1 MLKPELGLFH
11 VFRIKTLIKHEEEK
25 SKRAET
31 KMGQMLTGKEPE
43 GYAECYPGMS
53 EMNDAIDDSDDEAD
67 YSKMDL
73 VSCHERYYAAISH
86 YNTCDFKLGYAF
98 F

>member
-1 MLKPELGLFH
+1 MFLN
-11 VFRIKTLIKHEEEK
+11 RIKTLIKREEEK

-31 KMGQMLTGKEPE
+31 KMGQMLSAKEPE

-73 VSCHERYYAAISH
+73 VSELIMHMRVLTILHSSASMSIRK
-86 YNTCDFKLGYAF
+86 KLGLF
-98 F
+98 

>member
-1 MLKPELGLFH
+1 
-11 VFRIKTLIKHEEEK
+11 
-25 SKRAET
+25 
-31 KMGQMLTGKEPE
+31 MGQMLTGKEPE

-73 VSCHERYYAAISH
+73 VCCHQRFHDAISRTPRVGIIIECPLDGLFH
-86 YNTCDFKLGYAF
+86 GAPDVIITSQTAVFA
-98 F
+98 

>member
-1 MLKPELGLFH
+1 
-11 VFRIKTLIKHEEEK
+11 
-25 SKRAET
+25 
-31 KMGQMLTGKEPE
+31 MGQMLTGKEPE

-73 VSCHERYYAAISH
+73 VCCHERFHNAISH
-86 YNTCDFKLGYAF
+86 KDTCF
-98 F
+98 FYWAMHFY